1 MTGFLTQ
8 QWVEPQGQNC
18 WKSPFWLKLQN
29 FLFQHAAK
37 LWHNAKLNQLL
48 HICAFIQEKKN
59 VYWWIS
65 KFQRTNLSQ
74 ANWKI
79 KKFKSMEKFNLEW
92 NLFQKSHSITN
103 HTINHHKTCYDTW
116 QKILHLKKVL
126 CDKDLK
132 CLWKTT

>member
-1 MTGFLTQ
+1 
-8 QWVEPQGQNC
+8 
-18 WKSPFWLKLQN
+18 
-29 FLFQHAAK
+29 
-37 LWHNAKLNQLL
+37 
-48 HICAFIQEKKN
+48 
-59 VYWWIS
+59 
-65 KFQRTNLSQ
+65 
-74 ANWKI
+74 
-79 KKFKSMEKFNLEW
+79 MEKFNLEW